1 MRLRDDLRPL
11 VRSDSISAVQTDG
24 IVGSAFIQVNR
35 GSDEAAVVQPGD
47 TIEGR
52 DPVEFS
58 DLIEEGRQTFQT
70 VAREISDLGEEMSGV
85 VGGLVDVTDS
95 TAQLIDDVGG
105 DVRLI
110 SASSARFV
118 EDSRQLVTQANGI
131 TADIRAGRGSIG
143 KLLTDDALY
152 DRMVTISAEAESAVG
167 DVRAATGRAREMVE
181 GLASRDGAAQEIAQ
195 SLRDTLADTRE
206 VMSDLSEGTEALK
219 RNFLFRGFFQD
230 RGFFDLDALSREAY
244 AAGALAGDERTP
256 IRIWVDAAGLFTR
269 GADGAEVLTDEG
281 RRRVDS
287 VMADLVRYPRES
299 PLVVEGYADRSD
311 EGAAYLVS
319 SDRALRVRDYLL
331 SRYRRDATLTG
342 VMPMATEAAGSPRGD
357 GSWSG
362 IALTLFVRTDALRG
376 GR

>member
-1 MRLRDDLRPL
+1 
-11 VRSDSISAVQTDG
+11 
-24 IVGSAFIQVNR
+24 
-35 GSDEAAVVQPGD
+35 
-47 TIEGR
+47 
-52 DPVEFS
+52 
-58 DLIEEGRQTFQT
+58 
-70 VAREISDLGEEMSGV
+70 
-85 VGGLVDVTDS
+85 VDVTDS

-219 RNFLFRGFFQD
+219 RSFLFRGFFQD
-230 RGFFDLDALSREAY
+230 RGFFDLDTLSREAY
-244 AAGALAGDERTP
+244 VAGALAGDERTP
-256 IRIWVDAAGLFTR
+256 IRVWVDAAGLFTR
-269 GADGAEVLTDEG
+269 GADGAEVLTDDG

-299 PLVVEGYADRSD
+299 PLVVEGYADRAD
-311 EGAAYLVS
+311 GGAAYLVS